1 MHANPKTKGR
11 ILCAE
16 DDADSLLL
24 VDNRMPGLSGADL
37 EVPSPRVQY
46 EYSFY
51 SGADLTSMRPATSEA
66 QGYLTKPLEI
76 SDLLVMSGELI
87 ADTKIAFTVAIH
99 LP

>member
-37 EVPSPRVQY
+37 TCQVRE
-46 EYSFY
+46 FN
-51 SGADLTSMRPATSEA
+51 TSS
-66 QGYLTKPLEI
+66 L
-76 SDLLVMSGELI
+76 
-87 ADTKIAFTVAIH
+87 FTPERI
-99 LP
+99 